1 MRRGDVSLL
10 LQDGQADILYTFWN
24 DVTRTLGEE
33 FHTATEASS
42 FLKQAFEGEYPKLL
56 RLYNELWRRLQQY
69 STSLQGALP
78 ATAID
83 SAIDISGAELDSQDL
98 FTHGK
103 QDYNELNVASVDPNL
118 TLAVAKNTAK
128 TVQLFCV
135 KSEQLLCTQGDASQV
150 IGPLTEA
157 QRRNVAVVNSLYRLQ
172 QAVTKIISGLGTC
185 PAATADV
192 LSSSLEALQ
201 ALMDSS
207 VHPLLQSVSD
217 SYRGH
222 HHHAASRRLFRAC
235 LQP

>member
-33 FHTATEASS
+33 FHAATEGGWGPLCVPQFKRMLTTTQGELGFVLKAPLTPASCLHVASS

-78 ATAID
+78 ATTGLD

-103 QDYNELNVASVDPNL
+103 QDY
-118 TLAVAKNTAK
+118 K
-128 TVQLFCV
+128 
-135 KSEQLLCTQGDASQV
+135 
-150 IGPLTEA
+150 
-157 QRRNVAVVNSLYRLQ
+157 
-172 QAVTKIISGLGTC
+172 
-185 PAATADV
+185 
-192 LSSSLEALQ
+192 
-201 ALMDSS
+201 
-207 VHPLLQSVSD
+207 
-217 SYRGH
+217 
-222 HHHAASRRLFRAC
+222 
-235 LQP
+235 